1 MKFTGITTIWA
12 DTPEDIRAEFT
23 QEFNR
28 MVDEEGIEG
37 AHIFYF
43 CKYKDYKLYTE
54 QLTAHIYQDTVLFY
68 LYGGSMVME
77 LDEQM
82 QVTSGDMF
90 PMNHLV
96 LSALNDKE
104 STIERVGEVCTVDGH
119 AFDVMSLKYPKPLQR
134 AYQIYDNEDYYLSG
148 LDVDEEELI
157 DITLLMLATKVEEWQ
172 SEVESSVKTDTA
184 SVNMND
190 NPFANRFYDRAEGL
204 QMRQDKIRIGDREV

>member
-1 MKFTGITTIWA
+1 MI
-12 DTPEDIRAEFT
+12 
-23 QEFNR
+23 
-28 MVDEEGIEG
+28 DEEGIEG

-68 LYGGSMVME
+68 LYCGSMVMD

-82 QVTSGDMF
+82 QVISGDIV
-90 PMNHLV
+90 PLNHLV

-104 STIERVGEVCTVDGH
+104 ATIEQVGAVCTVDGH

-148 LDVDEEELI
+148 LDVNEDELI

-172 SEVESSVKTDTA
+172 SEIEASVKSDSATVTMD
-184 SVNMND
+184 D
-190 NPFANRFYDRAEGL
+190 NPFANRFYDRTEGF
-204 QMRQDKIRIGDREV
+204 QMRQDKIRIGDKEV